1 MDYAVARNAVVTPED
16 PTPDY
21 IDGNRAAG
29 ITGSYPPAKFF
40 NQLQSEVLNVIEGAG
55 LTPSAANLSQLY
67 EAILA
72 LIAEYGGGG
81 GGGGGGPFVPTTRVL
96 TAGAG
101 LSGGGDL
108 SANRTFTL
116 DLSDLTAITALADE
130 DMFGV
135 YDASEAATRKI
146 SWEVL
151 LGLIADALD
160 GGDTG
165 IPAYG
170 AVGSY
175 ASVSVAFAPGG
186 GYAAGSVVSGSLFG
200 LTGTW
205 RVHGSSIGPSDP
217 TAETVIWMR
226 SYLIVRIS

>member
-1 MDYAVARNAVVTPED
+1 MDYAVARNADVTPED

-29 ITGSYPPAKFF
+29 IVGSFPPAKFF
-40 NQLQSEVLNVIEGAG
+40 NQVQNEILNVIEGAG
-55 LTPSAANLSQLY
+55 LTPTSANLSQLY
-67 EAILA
+67 EAILE

-96 TAGAG
+96 TAGEG
-101 LSGGGDL
+101 LSGGGSLGAD
-108 SANRTFTL
+108 RTFNL
-116 DLSDLTAITALADE
+116 DLSDLTGITALQDADQ
-130 DMFGV
+130 FGV
-135 YDASEAATRKI
+135 YDASAAATRKI
-146 SWEVL
+146 SWAVL

-175 ASVSVAFAPGG
+175 AFHAQSVGSGG
-186 GYAAGSVVSGSLFG
+186 PYPAGSVVSGSLFG

-205 RVHGSSIGPSDP
+205 RVHGSSIGVTNPGG
-217 TAETVIWMR
+217 ETLNWQTT
-226 SYLIVRIS
+226 YLLLRIS

>member
-1 MDYAVARNAVVTPED
+1 MDYAVARNAVVTPEN

-29 ITGSYPPAKFF
+29 IVGSYPPAKVF
-40 NQLQSEVLNVIEGAG
+40 NQLQREVLNVIEGAG
-55 LTPSAANLSQLY
+55 LTPTAANLSQLY

-72 LIAEYGGGG
+72 LIAAGGGG
-81 GGGGGGPFVPTTRVL
+81 GGGGGGPYVPTTRVL
-96 TAGAG
+96 TAGVG

-108 SANRTFTL
+108 SANRTFNL
-116 DLSDLTAITALADE
+116 DLSDLTGITTLQDADQ
-130 DMFGV
+130 FGV
-135 YDASEAATRKI
+135 YDASAAATRKI
-146 SWEVL
+146 SWDTL

-175 ASVSVAFAPGG
+175 AFHAQSVGAGG
-186 GYAAGSVVSGSLFG
+186 PYPAGSVVSGSLFG

-205 RVHGSSIGPSDP
+205 RVHGSSIGVTDP
-217 TAETVIWMR
+217 GGETLNWQTT
-226 SYLIVRIS
+226 YLLLRIS